1 MEKTIGE
8 LDAAASAAATDMLE
22 IETAANASKHV
33 TAAQLLTYIEGAI
46 GTAAFR
52 ALLDD
57 ADSTA
62 LRATLGLVIGTNVQA
77 YDAELAALAGLTS
90 AADKGIQFTGSGTA
104 ATYDLTAAGKALLD
118 DAAASNQ
125 RTTLG
130 LGTIA
135 TQDAN
140 NVTIS
145 GGAVTGITD
154 ITLADGGT
162 GASLTDPNAD
172 RILFWD
178 DSAGAVTWLT
188 PGTGLTITTTTIDAA
203 GGGGG
208 LHSAYV
214 LICDEKAQNTSG
226 GTFTSGAWR
235 TRDLNTEKFD
245 TGNHASVTTN
255 QISLA
260 AGTWYV
266 RACAPAYAVDRHQ
279 LRLQDIT
286 NTATLVTGQSLIAGN
301 GNNVSNIATLAGRFT
316 IAGTT
321 TIELQHRCETTLAT
335 RGFGCEA
342 NFGTEVYASIELWK
356 ES

>member
-1 MEKTIGE
+1 MAEKTIGE

-154 ITLADGGT
+154 LALADGGT
-162 GASLTDPNAD
+162 GASLVDPGAD
-172 RILFWD
+172 RIMFWD
-178 DSAGAVTWLT
+178 DSAGSVAFLT

-203 GGGGG
+203 GG
-208 LHSAYV
+208 SAMAYV
-214 LICDEKAQNTSG
+214 LIQDQKAQNTTG
-226 GTFTSGAWR
+226 GGFTSGAWR
-235 TRDLNTEKFD
+235 TRVLNTEVAD
-245 TGNHASVTTN
+245 TGNNASIASN
-255 QISLA
+255 QITLEAGTYRCRASAPAWFVVDHQARLQNITDGTTIAYGTTSRAESSSA
-260 AGTWYV
+260 AGT
-266 RACAPAYAVDRHQ
+266 
-279 LRLQDIT
+279 IT
-286 NTATLVTGQSLIAGN
+286 RSEITTRF
-301 GNNVSNIATLAGRFT
+301 TLA
-316 IAGTT
+316 AQKVLEVQHQCTT
-321 TIELQHRCETTLAT
+321 TSGTH
-335 RGFGCEA
+335 GFGPPA
-342 NFGTEVYASIELWK
+342 NFGTEVYTSIELWK
-356 ES
+356 E